1 MRYDEVRYPSDL
13 SDERWELIRPV
24 IEAWKAAHPSVSGHR
39 GRYEMREMVNA
50 ILYQTRTGCQWRY
63 LPKDLPPYGAV
74 YHYVA
79 LWRRDGTDQQIHG
92 LLRMQVR
99 EAAGRAEDPSAVV
112 LDSQS
117 VRAAAGVP
125 KSTTG
130 LDAGR
135 KTPGRKRGLAVD
147 VLGLIIAVV
156 VMAASAHD
164 NAIGTAL
171 LSRVAAA
178 NPTVTKAF
186 VDAGF
191 KDQVAIHG
199 ALLGIDVE
207 VVSRLD
213 GQSGFRPLPK
223 RWVVGQTQ
231 GTLILHRRL
240 VRDYEKNPDS
250 TTSRVYW
257 AAAANL
263 TRRLTLTRTLP
274 WRWS

>member
-24 IEAWKAAHPSVSGHR
+24 IEAWKAGHPSVSGHR
-39 GRYEMREMVNA
+39 GRYEMCEIVNA

-74 YHYVA
+74 YYYFA
-79 LWRRDGTDQQIHG
+79 LWRKDGTDKQIHD

-99 EAAGRAEDPSAVV
+99 EQAGRSEDPSAVV

-125 KSTTG
+125 KTTTG
-130 LDAGR
+130 LDAGT

-147 VLGLIIAVV
+147 VIGLIIAVV

-164 NAIGTAL
+164 NHIGTAL
-171 LSRVAAA
+171 LTRVAAE
-178 NPTVTKAF
+178 NPVVSKAF

-199 ALLGIDVE
+199 ATLGVDVE

-213 GQSGFRPLPK
+213 GESGFRPLPK
-223 RWVVGQTQ
+223 RWVVEQTQ

-240 VRDYEKNPDS
+240 VRDYEHDPD
-250 TTSRVYW
+250 TTASRVYW
-257 AAAANL
+257 AASANMA
-263 TRRLTLTRTLP
+263 RRLTHERMLP